1 MICKV
6 NRVSSVAEA
15 KYLEDVGVDIIGI
28 TVNRLKKDDPVEKYD
43 SRAISYEE
51 AIRIRK
57 SLSTAKLCIHEHW
70 YSYFDDSFDTNA
82 FKKVWAEL
90 HPDYVNEYVQ
100 LPHLH
105 WKDSHDDIKSLIG
118 SINKSALPVIVFGN
132 AIGYDT
138 PLSWDSEDLKL
149 FNNLAYIEMACES
162 IVESS
167 WCSFR
172 SEEVLGIKQSE
183 TSGVLLDTVIYYFE
197 QMPVLVCDE
206 FVIESLLSD
215 LQRVKA
221 KGISVSLESTA
232 PDMFTEKAEAE
243 FAFLSEI
250 TYLYYD
256 LDSVV
261 AMVRAIKEDAEI

>member
-57 SLSTAKLCIHEHW
+57 SLSNAKLCIHEHW

-82 FKKVWAEL
+82 FKKVWSEL
-90 HPDYVNEYVQ
+90 RPDYVNVHVQ
-100 LPHLH
+100 LANLH
-105 WKDSHDDIKSLIG
+105 WKDSDIKSWIE
-118 SINKSALPVIVFGN
+118 SVNKYDLPLIVFGEGV
-132 AIGYDT
+132 GYDT
-138 PLSWDSEDLKL
+138 PLYWDIDDLKL
-149 FNNLAYIEMACES
+149 FNNLAYMEMWCQS
-162 IVESS
+162 IVQSS
-167 WCSFR
+167 WCYFQ

-183 TSGVLLDTVIYYFE
+183 TSDVLLDTVIDYFA

-232 PDMFTEKAEAE
+232 TDMFTEKAEAE

-250 TYLYYD
+250 TSQYYD

-261 AMVRAIKEDAEI
+261 AMVRAIKEGAES